1 PKRYDL
7 DSIFGDRT
15 KTFRLQVHRSN
26 YYLRD
31 LDPHTNFLEA
41 QEYYS
46 NHDFSGFLGEQL
58 ADAEV
63 TIDNED
69 ILFYY
74 KEDDPETEDVDETE
88 QVETRLT
95 PGIRIPL
102 DNAFF
107 QTNILDKEGQSE
119 LLTESNFRN
128 FIRGLHLSGTDMD
141 ELMFLLDI
149 SRATITI
156 DYEYQA
162 WDTDENAVVTAEKS
176 YVMSLLSSTT
186 NGIQGNAVNVFQ
198 DDPLPTDL
206 AAALD
211 NGENAPRIY
220 VKGGVAM
227 AEVRLFDMLENGG
240 ASIIQEI

>member
-1 PKRYDL
+1 YLLPPSGDTDGDGVDDEFEEGEAVTDPNSDWDGDGVTDNQERAIGSDPFDPNSDGTEDGFVANNYPKRYDL

-15 KTFRLQVHRSN
+15 KTFRLQDHRSN

-119 LLTESNFRN
+119 LLTESN
-128 FIRGLHLSGTDMD
+128 
-141 ELMFLLDI
+141 
-149 SRATITI
+149 
-156 DYEYQA
+156 
-162 WDTDENAVVTAEKS
+162 
-176 YVMSLLSSTT
+176 
-186 NGIQGNAVNVFQ
+186 
-198 DDPLPTDL
+198 
-206 AAALD
+206 
-211 NGENAPRIY
+211 
-220 VKGGVAM
+220 
-227 AEVRLFDMLENGG
+227 
-240 ASIIQEI
+240 